1 MHAESTITPKID
13 SIILFCLGQDA
24 VALEN
29 YLFERSLYLSYEEP
43 EAGTEIDFTSC
54 GYHPS
59 CRVYPH
65 RDKNWIFVCDKTVI
79 VFVGVLGALLS
90 AVIILSNI
98 LIVVVISRTKSLRKP
113 QGYFKISLA
122 MAGNLKNWYLKLL
135 TGVDIWLI
143 SYCHFDFFLDFEKKS
158 S

>member
-1 MHAESTITPKID
+1 MHAEPTITPKID
-13 SIILFCLGQDA
+13 SIILFCLGLDVFA
-24 VALEN
+24 KTVALGN
-29 YLFERSLYLSYEEP
+29 YLFERYLYLSYDEP

-79 VFVGVLGALLS
+79 VFVGALEALLS
-90 AVIILSNI
+90 AVIILSNN

-122 MAGNLKNWYLKLL
+122 MASNLKN
-135 TGVDIWLI
+135 
-143 SYCHFDFFLDFEKKS
+143 
-158 S
+158 

>member
-1 MHAESTITPKID
+1 MHAEPTITPKID
-13 SIILFCLGQDA
+13 SIILFCLVDNDA
-24 VALEN
+24 VALGN
-29 YLFERSLYLSYEEP
+29 YLFERFLYPSYDEP

-59 CRVYPH
+59 CKVYPH

-79 VFVGVLGALLS
+79 VFVGALGALLS

-122 MAGNLKNWYLKLL
+122 MAGNLEN
-135 TGVDIWLI
+135 
-143 SYCHFDFFLDFEKKS
+143 
-158 S
+158 